1 MGRRKDDKITT
12 THNSWLGSKC
22 GFGGDAKNCTFIP
35 ALVVAKQDSFSFVRT
50 CAKPR
55 NVMGNISHIF
65 VNRNSNYI
73 NMKKVLKIISITLL
87 SIVLLIAIGFYFLI
101 DANLPKLKTDKLELE
116 GWDYSKINDLKLK
129 RQKADS
135 LFNLKDYLGSE
146 LMLKSI
152 IKVDDYELKDLIRLS
167 KIYSHSD
174 RKDSLLKYFN
184 FYVDLRNKN
193 PISLLYATNNI
204 NVDTIIDFRN
214 YKNDS
219 SLITLKYRLKKYII
233 EKEKGFDTLL
243 LKDLKGM
250 LADDQNSRTNSD
262 KDNKDLINQKKLGAI
277 IKEKGIPTISK
288 VGTEGIVSLFA
299 IIQHSN
305 DEFIE
310 KYFVELEKLTIKGE
324 FPKDLFA
331 YLIDRRNMW
340 KGIPQV
346 FGTQI
351 TLSSPFSVFTK
362 SMKLWPIADEI
373 NVDLRRYTYGL
384 EPIEEYKK
392 TNNL

>member
-1 MGRRKDDKITT
+1 
-12 THNSWLGSKC
+12 
-22 GFGGDAKNCTFIP
+22 
-35 ALVVAKQDSFSFVRT
+35 
-50 CAKPR
+50 
-55 NVMGNISHIF
+55 
-65 VNRNSNYI
+65 
-73 NMKKVLKIISITLL
+73 MKKVLKIISITLL

-146 LMLKSI
+146 LVLKSI

-262 KDNKDLINQKKLGAI
+262 KDYKDLINQKKLGAI